1 MRALSLLLLFAVAA
15 CAQQQTIEFLPSRKG
30 AEELRAMQTRVVA
43 GEPDEVTRAVIG
55 TLHDLGYRITRAD
68 AETGTISATRATA
81 LRMAVVVRPRP
92 PGQVAVRAN
101 ATIVALRQ
109 EAQVDATE
117 FYAANFFN
125 QLSAFMQRDLAVL
138 ASREDAPEAV
148 RPVAERLATRDR
160 AAASPESPAQP
171 PQGTPT
177 R

>member
-1 MRALSLLLLFAVAA
+1 MRTLSLLLLLTVAA
-15 CAQQQTIEFLPSRKG
+15 CVQPQTVEFLPSRKG

-81 LRMAVVVRPRP
+81 LRIAVVVRPRP

-101 ATIVALRQ
+101 ATIVALRR
-109 EAQVDATE
+109 EAQVDAAE
-117 FYAANFFN
+117 FYSANFFN
-125 QLSAFMQRDLAVL
+125 RLSAYMARDLTVL
-138 ASREDAPEAV
+138 AAREEAPEAV
-148 RPVAERLATRDR
+148 RPVAERSPSRDR
-160 AAASPESPAQP
+160 TATAPESPAQP
-171 PQGTPT
+171 PQETPT